1 MFPSDSTCRRW
12 SKRKVKLL
20 NKLPRV
26 LVVDD
31 HPDSAEALATLL
43 SYESI
48 ETRVAPGCDA
58 ALSCVRVWFPDVIVL
73 DIKLHGHDGFETAK
87 LLREYL
93 STESLG
99 ILAYT
104 SFDQDYLIKKG
115 GLGDFDGYCRKG
127 NSHAALLAL
136 MRQLWED

>member
-1 MFPSDSTCRRW
+1 MYQPDSTCRRW
-12 SKRKVKLL
+12 TKRKVKLL
-20 NKLPRV
+20 NKWPRV

-43 SYESI
+43 SYEGI
-48 ETRVAPGCDA
+48 ETRVALGCDA
-58 ALSCVRVWFPDVIVL
+58 ALNCVRVWFPDVIVL
-73 DIKLHGHDGFETAK
+73 DIKLHGRDGIETAK

-104 SFDQDYLIKKG
+104 SFDEDYLLIRG
-115 GLGDFDGYCRKG
+115 GVEDFDGYCRKG
-127 NSHAALLAL
+127 NSPAALLAL
-136 MRQLWED
+136 MRQLWAD